1 MSCPLCHR
9 RKGKRACPARG
20 ASICSQCCG
29 TKRLVEIDC
38 PSDCIYLTGAHAPG
52 WEGRASERQRDERRL
67 APHLAP
73 LTERQGRLALLALAS
88 IGDLRGRHDEL
99 DDALLLEAVVA
110 LRKTTETRDR
120 GVLYEHPP
128 GDLRAREVLQDLTGL
143 FEARGEDGVV
153 HRPADRDLVAAL
165 RALEGALGSTIREKE
180 GPHAFLETAAR
191 LVGRL
196 GGPRG
201 ASRPR
206 PLIVEP

>member
-1 MSCPLCHR
+1 MSCPLCGR

-20 ASICSQCCG
+20 AAICSQCCG

-52 WEGRASERQRDERRL
+52 WEGRASERQRDERRVL
-67 APHLAP
+67 PHLAS
-73 LTERQGRLALLALAS
+73 LTERQVQLLFLALAG
-88 IGDLRGRHDEL
+88 IGDIRGRHGGL

-128 GDLRAREVLQDLTGL
+128 GDPRARDVIRDLTGL
-143 FEARGEDGVV
+143 FEARDESGTV

-165 RALEGALGSTIREKE
+165 RALEGALGTTIGEKE

-191 LVGRL
+191 LRARL
-196 GGPRG
+196 GGPRVTP
-201 ASRPR
+201 RPR
-206 PLIVEP
+206 PLIIEP

>member
-1 MSCPLCHR
+1 
-9 RKGKRACPARG
+9 
-20 ASICSQCCG
+20 
-29 TKRLVEIDC
+29 VEIDC

-73 LTERQGRLALLALAS
+73 LTERQGRLVLLTLAA
-88 IGDLRGRHDEL
+88 IGGLRGQHAEL

-128 GDLRAREVLQDLTGL
+128 GDVRASGVIRDLTEL
-143 FEARGEDGVV
+143 FEARDESGAVR
-153 HRPADRDLVAAL
+153 RPADRDLVAAL
-165 RALEGALGSTIREKE
+165 RALEGALESTIREKE
-180 GPHAFLETAAR
+180 GPHAFVETAAR

-196 GGPRG
+196 GGPR
-201 ASRPR
+201 AAPRPR